1 MKQKVQKTLK
11 ILSYTFL
18 FLVLSF
24 IVYFQHLVTFD
35 AEEVTLFGK
44 TYDLSKDGYFTS
56 YYSKYFFL
64 KDENPTYVW
73 RNDVFTKYAKSCHE
87 SNKTC
92 LVLPHQQS
100 FADSQWISSIQ
111 YIGSVFA
118 TERAPYLPDLLDNI
132 TNLSPYW
139 DYPYFFGQLLI
150 PVSKG
155 SINQDLLTENQR
167 KESRKKGIVIG
178 EKGRYYNCDPIK
190 VEKILGL
197 ETKEFYRIVSLKGSE
212 YEELNNVCDLVDIPS
227 YLGFNYFYYLNDGE
241 NSAKNYKLASF
252 DDNSIASSSSMV
264 AIVTGRQGEHLKSM
278 HLWFSQYQSLLE
290 KYNQS
295 APTDKDRDMLLTK
308 SNEALQ
314 KSLAQYQLNV
324 IKKADESMFDKPE
337 CMRNFKCLV
346 DSGAIL
352 RIIKE
357 QIPVC
362 QSLNIQQSDLNLQD
376 YAQLSEEDNELTT
389 KLQCVMLSYGLSS
402 GYIDINTGNFIH
414 PQKGEDGVFTFK
426 FDEDLTNWISFFVN
440 NPRK

>member
-35 AEEVTLFGK
+35 AEEVTLFWK
-44 TYDLSKDGYFTS
+44 TYDLSKDWYFTS

-111 YIGSVFA
+111 YIWSVFA

-139 DYPYFFGQLLI
+139 DYPYFFWQLLI
-150 PVSKG
+150 PVSKW

-167 KESRKKGIVIG
+167 KESRKKWIVIW
-178 EKGRYYNCDPIK
+178 EKWRYYNCDPIK
-190 VEKILGL
+190 VEKILWL
-197 ETKEFYRIVSLKGSE
+197 ETKEFYRIVSLKWSE

-227 YLGFNYFYYLNDGE
+227 YLWFNYFYYLNDWE

-264 AIVTGRQGEHLKSM
+264 AIVTWRQWEHLKSM

-346 DSGAIL
+346 DSWAIL

-389 KLQCVMLSYGLSS
+389 KLQCVMLSYWLSS
-402 GYIDINTGNFIH
+402 WYIDINTWNFIH
-414 PQKGEDGVFTFK
+414 PQKWEDWVFTFK